1 MGTKIEGKI
10 VLRYCTVLD
19 EFVKVRIF
27 TPDEI
32 NEILRSAKVT
42 DKKSFIQLVI
52 NSCLVNYNDYIVPK
66 LEKKRNIRKDID
78 YDDELY
84 RICIEVN
91 PQLEISQVSI
101 PAHDEKSEFYLLQK
115 AKETFSEFNLK
126 NVLNMTEEMQKQII
140 GQDEAIAI
148 IARAIKRAFVGLKQ
162 PEKPIGSFMFVGQTG
177 TGKTEMAKVIART
190 IFGSLDYLIRIDCSE
205 YSLPHEY
212 AKLIGAPPGYIGY
225 QEGGVLTNQMK
236 KKKKGVVLFDEIEK
250 ADPKVYDL
258 LLQMMDEGFITDS
271 SGERVLFDK
280 SIIIMTSNLGAREI
294 EKEKTKIGFNWTQNQ
309 NLSRTQLFTVVLDV
323 LKNHFK
329 PEFLNRIMEIVLF
342 NFLNYETCQKIMS
355 KFLNEFREISLKS
368 GFDIKVAKEAIE
380 FLTSKGYSVE
390 WGARELKRTME
401 KYFEA
406 PFTDAI
412 IASKIVPPC
421 TVKVSVGGE
430 NIKFSSKK
438 KLPKVSS
445 KEKENYLKNK

>member
-10 VLRYCTVLD
+10 VLRYCSVLD
-19 EFVKVRIF
+19 EFIKVRIF
-27 TPDEI
+27 TPEEI
-32 NEILRSAKVT
+32 GEILRSARVS
-42 DKKSFIQLVI
+42 DRKSYIQLVI
-52 NSCLVNYNDYIVPK
+52 NSCLVNYNDYIMPK
-66 LEKKRNIRKDID
+66 LEKRKNIRKDID
-78 YDDELY
+78 YEEELY
-84 RICIEVN
+84 RICVEAN
-91 PQLEISQVSI
+91 PALEISQVSI
-101 PAHDEKSEFYLLQK
+101 PAQDEKSEFYLLQK
-115 AKETFSEFNLK
+115 ARETFAEPNVKNILNL
-126 NVLNMTEEMQKQII
+126 TEEIQKYII
-140 GQDEAIAI
+140 GQEEAIAI
-148 IARAIKRAFVGLKQ
+148 ITRAIKRAFVGLKP
-162 PEKPIGSFMFVGQTG
+162 PEKPIGSFLFVGQTG
-177 TGKTEMAKVIART
+177 TGKTEMAKVLAKT
-190 IFGSLDYLIRIDCSE
+190 LFGSLEYLIRIDCSE

-271 SGERVLFDK
+271 SGEKVFFDK

-294 EKEKTKIGFNWTQNQ
+294 EKEKTKIGFNWVQNQ
-309 NLSRTQLFTVVLDV
+309 NLSREQLYTIVLDV
-323 LKNHFK
+323 LKSYFK

-342 NFLNYETCQKIMS
+342 NSLNYETCYKIMM

-368 GFDIKVAKEAIE
+368 GFDIKVSNEVIE
-380 FLTSKGYSVE
+380 FLTKKGYSPQ

-412 IASKIVPPC
+412 IGGKIVHPC
-421 TVKVSVGGE
+421 TVRVNIDGETLKFSVKRKVSKHTTGE
-430 NIKFSSKK
+430 KGKPS
-438 KLPKVSS
+438 
-445 KEKENYLKNK
+445 

>member
-19 EFVKVRIF
+19 EFIKVRIF
-27 TPDEI
+27 TTEEI

-42 DKKSFIQLVI
+42 DKKSYIQLVI
-52 NSCLVNYNDYIVPK
+52 NSCLVNYNDYILPK

-84 RICIEVN
+84 RICIEAN

-101 PAHDEKSEFYLLQK
+101 PAQDEKSEFYLLQK
-115 AKETFSEFNLK
+115 AKETFAEFNLK
-126 NVLNMTEEMQKQII
+126 NILNMAEEMQKQII

-177 TGKTEMAKVIART
+177 TGKTEMAKVIAKT

-250 ADPKVYDL
+250 ADLKVYDL

-271 SGERVLFDK
+271 AGEKVLFDK
-280 SIIIMTSNLGAREI
+280 SVIIMTSNLGAREI

-309 NLSRTQLFTVVLDV
+309 NLSRTQLYTIVLDV

-329 PEFLNRIMEIVLF
+329 PEFLNRITEIVLF
-342 NFLNYETCQKIMS
+342 NFLSYEICQKIMS
-355 KFLNEFREISLKS
+355 KFLSEFRDISLKS
-368 GFDIKVAKEAIE
+368 GFDIKVSKKALE
-380 FLTSKGYSVE
+380 FLTGKGYSVE

-412 IASKIVPPC
+412 IAGKILPPC
-421 TVKVSVGGE
+421 VVRVSVEGE
-430 NIKFSSKK
+430 NIKLSSKK
-438 KLPKVSS
+438 KVPKISS
-445 KEKENYLKNK
+445 KEKESYLKNK